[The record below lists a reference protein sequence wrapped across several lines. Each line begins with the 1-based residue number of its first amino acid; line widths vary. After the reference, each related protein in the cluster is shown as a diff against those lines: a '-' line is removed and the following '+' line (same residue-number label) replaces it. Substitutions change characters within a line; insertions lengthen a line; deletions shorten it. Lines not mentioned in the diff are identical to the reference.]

1 MIELPAP
8 IENRLIHAAQDAGQ
22 NLATFL
28 DRLLDEYAQDQAD
41 AKLAE
46 NAYREFVESGES
58 SIPFEKLMADNGL

>member
-22 NLATFL
+22 NLAVFL
-28 DRLLDEYAQDQAD
+28 NRLLDEYAEDQAD

-46 NAYREFVESGES
+46 SAYKEFIESGES
-58 SIPFEKLMADNGL
+58 SISLDKLMTDNGL

>member
-28 DRLLDEYAQDQAD
+28 DRLLDEYAEDQAD

-46 NAYREFVESGES
+46 TAYREYLESGENGIS
-58 SIPFEKLMADNGL
+58 LEKVMADNDL